1 MRAMILAA
9 GRGKRLRPLTD
20 HTPKPLVEA
29 GGQTLISYHLQHL
42 AQAGFRE
49 VVINISHLGDKI
61 KTAVGD
67 GSQWGLQIQYSAE
80 PENALDTGGGIRQAL
95 QWLGNTPF
103 AVINADVFTDYPMTR
118 LRAVKCNHAHVIM
131 VANPAHHPQGD
142 WGISAGRMD
151 PDGVPR
157 FTFSGISV
165 YHPRFFEDTDAGRFS
180 VIPMLVDAA
189 RQKHITAELYRGIWH
204 DIGTSERLEN
214 LRQHLHPD

>member
-9 GRGKRLRPLTD
+9 GRGERLRPLTD
-20 HTPKPLVEA
+20 HTPKPLVEVA
-29 GGQTLISYHLQHL
+29 GQTLISYHLQHL

-49 VVINISHLGDKI
+49 VVINIAHLGEKI
-61 KTAVGD
+61 KMAVGD
-67 GSQWGLQIQYSAE
+67 GSQWGLQIHYSAE

-103 AVINADVFTDYPMTR
+103 AVINADIFTDYPMAR

-142 WGISAGRMD
+142 WGINVGRMD
-151 PDGVPR
+151 PDGEPR

-165 YHPRFFEDTDAGRFS
+165 YHPHFFESTDAGRFS
-180 VIPMLVDAA
+180 VVPMLVDAA

-204 DIGTSERLEN
+204 DIGTPERLQN
-214 LRQHLHPD
+214 LRNCHHQN